1 MKPAVDIESLLAPI
15 PGENP
20 AGEDLRYTP
29 IYDALKEARRADD
42 QLERG
47 EWQREI
53 KTSEWDKVIS
63 LAGEALSKK
72 SKDLQIAVWLIEAL
86 IRKEGFGGASAGLR
100 LLHGL
105 LGHYWENMFPP
116 IEDGDLEFRA
126 APLEFLNEKLSSSL
140 KEVPLTDPG
149 ITPGFTW
156 LKWQESRDVG
166 AEADTLNRSGGTDEN
181 KKKKR
186 DELIAEGKLTAEE
199 FDSAVVKTSKTFYET
214 VVQDL
219 AQGLETLKQLD
230 QLVDEKFGSQGPRL
244 SDFGE
249 ALENCSRVAGRI
261 FKEQKGGGDPAKKPA
276 PAKAAASSPPE
287 KKEPG
292 EESPSLPQAERSSAM
307 TASFFPSVFS
317 DTDSQEK
324 ALWQEAVQ
332 ALKDSGIREGLAK
345 LLDASNCAPS
355 VRARNRY
362 RLLMAKLC
370 LEANRPDLA
379 RPIMEELNHLIEEL
393 HLERWESP
401 WWMAEV
407 LETLYQ
413 CLSRGEPSDEDL
425 NRCKALFQRL
435 CTTDVTKAIT
445 YKG

>member
-1 MKPAVDIESLLAPI
+1 
-15 PGENP
+15 
-20 AGEDLRYTP
+20 
-29 IYDALKEARRADD
+29 
-42 QLERG
+42 
-47 EWQREI
+47 
-53 KTSEWDKVIS
+53 
-63 LAGEALSKK
+63 
-72 SKDLQIAVWLIEAL
+72 
-86 IRKEGFGGASAGLR
+86 
-100 LLHGL
+100 
-105 LGHYWENMFPP
+105 
-116 IEDGDLEFRA
+116 
-126 APLEFLNEKLSSSL
+126 
-140 KEVPLTDPG
+140 
-149 ITPGFTW
+149 
-156 LKWQESRDVG
+156 
-166 AEADTLNRSGGTDEN
+166 
-181 KKKKR
+181 
-186 DELIAEGKLTAEE
+186 
-199 FDSAVVKTSKTFYET
+199 
-214 VVQDL
+214 
-219 AQGLETLKQLD
+219 
-230 QLVDEKFGSQGPRL
+230 
-244 SDFGE
+244 
-249 ALENCSRVAGRI
+249 
-261 FKEQKGGGDPAKKPA
+261 
-276 PAKAAASSPPE
+276 
-287 KKEPG
+287 
-292 EESPSLPQAERSSAM
+292 M

-332 ALKDSGIREGLAK
+332 ALNQSGIREGLAK

-401 WWMAEV
+401 LWMAEV

>member
-1 MKPAVDIESLLAPI
+1 MKKKVDIESFLAPV

-20 AGEDLRYTP
+20 AGEDLRYSP

-63 LAGEALSKK
+63 IAGDALSKK
-72 SKDLQIAVWLIEAL
+72 SKDLQIAVWLTEAL
-86 IRKEGFGGASAGLR
+86 IRKEGFRGAATGLR

-105 LGHYWENMFPP
+105 LSNYWENMYPT
-116 IEDGDLEFRA
+116 IEDGDLDFRA
-126 APLEFLNEKLSSSL
+126 ASLQFLNEKISSSL
-140 KEVPLTDPG
+140 KEVALTDPG
-149 ITPGFTW
+149 ATPGFSW
-156 LKWQESRDVG
+156 LKWQESREVG
-166 AEADTLNRSGGTDEN
+166 AEADTVNRSGGTDEN
-181 KKKKR
+181 KRKR
-186 DELIAEGKLTAEE
+186 REELIAEGKLTAEE
-199 FDSAVVKTSKTFYET
+199 FDSAVTRTSKTFYET
-214 VVQDL
+214 LVEDL
-219 AQGLETLKQLD
+219 AQSLETFKQLD

-249 ALENCSRVAGRI
+249 SLENCSRVVGRI
-261 FKEQKGGGDPAKKPA
+261 FKEQKGGGEPSKR
-276 PAKAAASSPPE
+276 PPPEANQPEE

-292 EESPSLPQAERSSAM
+292 EESPPLPQAERGSAM
-307 TASFFPSVFS
+307 SAPSFLNVFP
-317 DTDSQEK
+317 DTDSEEK

-332 ALKDSGIREGLAK
+332 ALKGSGIREGLAK
-345 LLDASNCAPS
+345 LLEVSNCAPS
-355 VRARNRY
+355 VRSRNRY

-370 LEANRPDLA
+370 LEGNRPDLA

-401 WWMAEV
+401 LWMAEV

-413 CLSRGEPSDEDL
+413 CLSRGEPSDDDL